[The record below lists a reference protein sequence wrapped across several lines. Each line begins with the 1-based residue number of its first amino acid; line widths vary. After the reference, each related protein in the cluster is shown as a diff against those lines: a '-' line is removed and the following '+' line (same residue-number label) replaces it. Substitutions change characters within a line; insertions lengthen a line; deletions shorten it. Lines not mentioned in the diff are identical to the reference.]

1 MKAVCPGCAAE
12 TYFTGSRIPDRV
24 ACARCG
30 VDLEDESI
38 RVGTSRFEIFSGG
51 LPSIPEY
58 HVQDVIARGAYAAVY
73 RAWAPAT
80 GIVALKVLAGPSLE
94 LPETV
99 ARFRREAEAMHLLD
113 HPHIVRILDAGVSS
127 PWYYLAMEYVDGVTL
142 RTVLGERRMSLTGLA
157 CVLHDVAT
165 GLHHAHER
173 GIVHRDLKPENILV
187 REDGTSKITDFGIAR
202 FKHADETRLTGTG
215 VMLGTLEYASPEQA
229 SGRSHY
235 VTARSDV
242 YSLGVMLYEMLTG
255 KSPLYPALKW
265 SEARSRNADDPGLWM
280 RAHARSPVTPLR
292 DHAIAADLPQKL
304 SDVVGNALSKDPKA
318 RPATAAELANELGW
332 VLHHDLGAAQAGILR
347 MSPGQG
353 KPRYAL
359 VLPGSHRLGT
369 GLEVELR
376 LGDEGG
382 NQVMAVLEWAGS
394 PKLAELV
401 AHTKGVTINGEP
413 VTERVSLSPGDRV
426 RVGDVELDLTYPKR

>member
-1 MKAVCPGCAAE
+1 MGLRRRSMRGMTLELSVGDKHGDFEVLQVLRKYPHAWVYKVRAPG
-12 TYFTGSRIPDRV
+12 
-24 ACARCG
+24 
-30 VDLEDESI
+30 
-38 RVGTSRFEIFSGG
+38 FSE
-51 LPSIPEY
+51 P
-58 HVQDVIARGAYAAVY
+58 
-73 RAWAPAT
+73 
-80 GIVALKVLAGPSLE
+80 VALKLSLEPVRSEEAARRALREVAVLESLTNTHVIRVYGSGLDAKEHWFILMEHLAGAQLNHWHDFDRP
-94 LPETV
+94 LP
-99 ARFRREAEAMHLLD
+99 AA
-113 HPHIVRILDAGVSS
+113 DAVGLVHQAC
-127 PWYYLAMEYVDGVTL
+127 L
-142 RTVLGERRMSLTGLA
+142 GLA
-157 CVLHDVAT
+157 ELHAV
-165 GLHHAHER
+165 
-173 GIVHRDLKPENILV
+173 GIVHRDLKPERLWITP
-187 REDGTSKITDFGIAR
+187 DGTVKLLDFSSAR
-202 FKHADETRLTGTG
+202 SWDEGATGDNVTVG
-215 VMLGTLEYASPEQA
+215 VQVAGSPEYSAPEQA
-229 SGRSHY
+229 FG
-235 VTARSDV
+235 TGLTPATDV

-401 AHTKGVTINGEP
+401 AHAKSVTINGEP